1 MAFLSASVILLVYM
15 CSSLEADRSPIL
27 LVPGA
32 AGSSVDAKLV
42 DKPSVPA
49 WYCYSSTSDYFRL
62 WVAPSS
68 FLGKW
73 ALKCWVDNVRLEWDM
88 TTFRGHNPQGVL
100 TRIPGFGET
109 ENVEVLDEYGLVK
122 YMKPL
127 VNFLVGLGYT
137 RGKDV
142 RAAPY
147 DFRYSP
153 DQLPDNYY
161 SRVKDLAET
170 MYKDNGNAPVTL
182 MSHSYGSPVTQYF
195 LTTVTDE
202 WKKKYIK
209 QWVSLAGVFSGTV
222 QELVVMLSG
231 WLEGLPSAIVDRILV
246 RSQQRTNMCNLYML
260 PSPVTWPSNRIVAK
274 TPDRSYTINDID
286 QLFSD
291 AGLHDAVKMR
301 HKIVNSDDMMKKA
314 PGVPVVCIYGQKPD
328 STITAFSY
336 AKGEFPDGDPKLV
349 LGDGDSTVNR
359 ESLKHCEVFADLQ
372 KERVSVHEINGETH
386 NGVFSNDE
394 VHDIIKV
401 VL

>member
-1 MAFLSASVILLVYM
+1 MLQIEIEITCNHPYVI
-15 CSSLEADRSPIL
+15 
-27 LVPGA
+27 
-32 AGSSVDAKLV
+32 
-42 DKPSVPA
+42 PS
-49 WYCYSSTSDYFRL
+49 
-62 WVAPSS
+62 
-68 FLGKW
+68 
-73 ALKCWVDNVRLEWDM
+73 
-88 TTFRGHNPQGVL
+88 
-100 TRIPGFGET
+100 
-109 ENVEVLDEYGLVK
+109 
-122 YMKPL
+122 
-127 VNFLVGLGYT
+127 
-137 RGKDV
+137 
-142 RAAPY
+142 
-147 DFRYSP
+147 
-153 DQLPDNYY
+153 
-161 SRVKDLAET
+161 
-170 MYKDNGNAPVTL
+170 
-182 MSHSYGSPVTQYF
+182 
-195 LTTVTDE
+195 
-202 WKKKYIK
+202 
-209 QWVSLAGVFSGTV
+209 GVFSGTV

-260 PSPVTWPSNRIVAK
+260 PSPVTWPTNRIVAK